1 MARARVLRLED
12 QGCARG
18 RSADAAPLSRAG
30 EGGAGKG
37 PLTQPFTGQSLRVL
51 IEDLKEKAA
60 RVRDLPPPSARHP
73 ERFHLERD
81 EIARE
86 LAAWAT
92 HLERRL

>member
-1 MARARVLRLED
+1 MRPLQD
-12 QGCARG
+12 QGSARG
-18 RSADAAPLSRAG
+18 RLRDEAPLPRAG

-37 PLTQPFTGQSLRVL
+37 PLTQPFTADSLKVL